1 MFGFFG
7 FFSHVVGCYRFLR
20 NVIDALMPHL
30 SLSLNLSSIC
40 NPQPSLPVH
49 TNNNFLL
56 FAQTRIKSNRRT
68 GIMAPKIF
76 ITGTTGY
83 IGGDALYALE
93 KAHPEYE
100 YTVLVRNSDRGAPI
114 AAAYPKIRLVYGTLD
129 DSKLLEE
136 ESARAHIVLHTADS
150 SDHGGAA
157 TAISRGLAA
166 GHTKEKPGFWI
177 HISGTGILTW
187 KDSETKTYGEPP
199 SQPPYDDLEN
209 VAGLTGLPDSAFH
222 RDIDKIVLESASDSV
237 KTAIVCPPTIYGPGR
252 GPVNKRSRQV
262 YHLARITL
270 KLGKAP
276 QVGRGLTE
284 WDNVHVHDLSD
295 LFILLVEAAVAN
307 KPELDSKIWGKEGYF
322 LAENGHHVWGELS
335 KQVGEV
341 AYERGYIKEKG
352 VTAMSPDEAS
362 KQAGFEALSWGL
374 NSKGYAKRARK
385 YLGWKPKARSLNDE
399 IPNIVDGEAEI
410 LGLKVGHA
418 EQVATGKQ

>member
-1 MFGFFG
+1 
-7 FFSHVVGCYRFLR
+7 
-20 NVIDALMPHL
+20 
-30 SLSLNLSSIC
+30 
-40 NPQPSLPVH
+40 
-49 TNNNFLL
+49 
-56 FAQTRIKSNRRT
+56 
-68 GIMAPKIF
+68 MAPKIF
-76 ITGTTGY
+76 ITGATGY

-100 YTVLVRNSDRGAPI
+100 YTALVRNPDKGAPI
-114 AAAYPKIRLVYGTLD
+114 AATYPKIRLVYGTLD

-136 ESARAHIVLHTADS
+136 ESARADIVLHTADS

-157 TAISRGLAA
+157 KAISKGLAA

-177 HISGTGILTW
+177 HVSGTGILTW

-209 VAGLTGLPDSAFH
+209 VDGLTGLPDFAFH

-252 GPVNKRSRQV
+252 GPVNRRSRQV

-270 KLGKAP
+270 ELGKAP

-295 LFILLVEAAVAN
+295 LFVLLVEAAIAN
-307 KPELDSKIWGKEGYF
+307 KPELDAKLWGKDCYF

-341 AYERGYIKEKG
+341 AYAKGYIKEQG
-352 VTAMSPDEAS
+352 VNEMSPDEAS
-362 KQAGFEALSWGL
+362 KAAGFEALSWGL

-385 YLGWKPKARSLNDE
+385 YLGWKPKGRSLKEE
-399 IPNIVDGEAEI
+399 IPDIVDGEAEL
-410 LGLKVGHA
+410 LGLKTGHA
-418 EQVATGKQ
+418 QKVASGKQ